1 MAGVEGRHGA
11 GRRHTWPE
19 AQKKCLLLAVSSPVG
34 CCTERRAT
42 SAADDNRPSRGGGR
56 SMIARSRRSLA
67 RASSVEH
74 RAVRAVQAPCG
85 VQNAA
90 ARWSS
95 ALRTCVF
102 LCGLGMGDG
111 TSCFRAYAYSL
122 RRSRRRYSFY
132 SSHTRLATA
141 ENCCENAG
149 KNARKTQQQKRPIA
163 LLKNTG
169 GGGEKKKTERHS
181 SAWSVT
187 RGS

>member
-34 CCTERRAT
+34 CCTERRAA
-42 SAADDNRPSRGGGR
+42 SAVDDKRPSRGGGR

-85 VQNAA
+85 VWNAA
-90 ARWSS
+90 ARWPS

-102 LCGLGMGDG
+102 LCGLGPRHGRWYSVPPSLHVKPAKKQEEEPILQQPHPTSDG
-111 TSCFRAYAYSL
+111 SKVL
-122 RRSRRRYSFY
+122 
-132 SSHTRLATA
+132 
-141 ENCCENAG
+141 
-149 KNARKTQQQKRPIA
+149 
-163 LLKNTG
+163 
-169 GGGEKKKTERHS
+169 
-181 SAWSVT
+181 
-187 RGS
+187 